1 MITISHNS
9 LEVIQSSGIGQLY
22 RNLIL
27 VIPLIQYGNTKSSV
41 AIITLCITLEIHRN
55 ITLSLSDN
63 KLHRH
68 VQLHIQLQSI
78 SYMIN
83 RLISLANHNLKF
95 MNPNHNMACH

>member
-41 AIITLCITLEIHRN
+41 AIITLFITLEIHRN

-68 VQLHIQLQSI
+68 VQLHNTVTKYIL
-78 SYMIN
+78 YD
-83 RLISLANHNLKF
+83 
-95 MNPNHNMACH
+95 